1 MKHNRRDDQHEFWDA
16 RDLQARIPL
25 SRAGIYAL
33 LHHKNCPTI
42 KLGKRLVVR
51 QDEFYEFLESLKD
64 WGE

>member
-1 MKHNRRDDQHEFWDA
+1 MKYNKTDDQHEFLDA
-16 RDLQARIPL
+16 RGLQKKIPL

-64 WGE
+64 LRG

>member
-1 MKHNRRDDQHEFWDA
+1 MKGEKLNDPPTFLDA
-16 RDLQARIPL
+16 GDLQERIPL

-42 KLGKRLVVR
+42 KMGKRLVVR

-64 WGE
+64 RGE